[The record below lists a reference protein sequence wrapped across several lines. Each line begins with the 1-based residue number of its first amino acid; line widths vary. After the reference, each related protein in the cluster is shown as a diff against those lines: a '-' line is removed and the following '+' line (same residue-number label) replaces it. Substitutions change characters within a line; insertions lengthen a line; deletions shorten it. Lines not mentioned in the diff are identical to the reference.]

1 MSSNAD
7 ILRRLAEAHTAQ
19 DYETVA
25 ELLADDCEF
34 IDCATGEKSIGRDA
48 VMETFKKWES
58 AFPDMEI
65 SVLNVVSTENGAA
78 GEFLARG
85 TQTGPLG
92 DIPATDK
99 AVEEHM
105 ALIAEIEDGKLTG
118 IREYYDA
125 MTLMTQLGL
134 VPEAAKA

>member
-1 MSSNAD
+1 MGNNAD
-7 ILRRLAEAHTAQ
+7 ILRRLIEAHTGH
-19 DYETVA
+19 DYDTVA
-25 ELLADDCEF
+25 GLLADDCEF
-34 IDCATGEKSIGRDA
+34 IDCATGEKSVGRDA

-65 SVLNVVSTENGAA
+65 DALNVVSTENGTA

-85 TQTGPLG
+85 VQTGPLG

-99 AVEEHM
+99 PVEEHF
-105 ALIAEIEDGKLTG
+105 AIIGEVEGGKFTRM
-118 IREYYDA
+118 REYYDA

>member
-7 ILRRLAEAHTAQ
+7 ILRRLVEAHTAH

-25 ELLADDCEF
+25 ELLADDCVF
-34 IDCATGEKSIGRDA
+34 IDCATGEKSAGRDA
-48 VMETFKKWES
+48 VMEAFKKWES

-65 SVLNVVSTENGAA
+65 DALNVVSTENGAA

-85 TQTGPLG
+85 IQTGPLG
-92 DIPATDK
+92 DIPATNK
-99 AVEEHM
+99 NLEEHFS
-105 ALIAEIEDGKLTG
+105 IIGEVEGGKFTG
-118 IREYYDA
+118 MREYYDA
-125 MTLMTQLGL
+125 MTLMAQLGL